1 MAEGFYQ
8 LTYRDLAD
16 RLGISPDAARMK
28 ANRKAKAGLWRF
40 LPDEAPGQERRVEIP
55 VGDLDDLPE
64 RPEAVAR
71 GCTAE
76 RVAAAEQVETAEQVE
91 MGERVETAE
100 RAEAVEHGEAV
111 EQFET
116 GEQVETAERAEPA
129 ERIETGE
136 RVETAE
142 RTDVAEHT
150 AVAEQVETA
159 ERTDAAE
166 HAEAPERS
174 AAAEQFEAGE
184 RVRADERV
192 AEQAALRSGDEP
204 TPRTDSD
211 EQDEQSGD
219 PLVPALS
226 ARVANLTDRL
236 LAEIEARAKD
246 RDALAASEVR
256 EEQLKL
262 EIERL
267 CARVSELTAEL
278 ESTGRPWWQKF
289 TPGGSGHNR

>member
-64 RPEAVAR
+64 RPEAAAR
-71 GCTAE
+71 A
-76 RVAAAEQVETAEQVE
+76 AAAEQVETAERVE
-91 MGERVETAE
+91 MGE

-116 GEQVETAERAEPA
+116 GEQVETAEQAEAA

-142 RTDVAEHT
+142 RT
-150 AVAEQVETA
+150 AVAEQVE
-159 ERTDAAE
+159 
-166 HAEAPERS
+166 
-174 AAAEQFEAGE
+174 
-184 RVRADERV
+184 
-192 AEQAALRSGDEP
+192 
-204 TPRTDSD
+204 
-211 EQDEQSGD
+211 
-219 PLVPALS
+219 
-226 ARVANLTDRL
+226 
-236 LAEIEARAKD
+236 
-246 RDALAASEVR
+246 
-256 EEQLKL
+256 
-262 EIERL
+262 
-267 CARVSELTAEL
+267 
-278 ESTGRPWWQKF
+278 
-289 TPGGSGHNR
+289 